1 MDGPR
6 AGAAVP
12 GTLGGMPPLPA
23 LISLAP
29 HRSLLPLGSRSRRLG
44 LCPDRGLVVDD
55 LDPPLAL
62 MLDEL
67 DSPVGPAALLDR
79 AERRGAD
86 RAAAVELL
94 EVLLAHG
101 AVVDAAA
108 ARRVTGRRAHHVVLV
123 VGDGP
128 LAAGVVTGLARAGVG
143 SVRLEAGGTVTAA
156 DLGTGLLDADRG
168 VRRDRAVARA
178 AARLVPGT
186 AVTAPPQ
193 RLAPDLVVLADAQAV
208 APRRT
213 ERLLGDGVAHLAV
226 RLRDGVGV
234 VGPLVL
240 PGRSACLRCLD
251 LHRAAREPGWP
262 GVATQLVGATG
273 RADPAC
279 VAATAALGT
288 AQALAALDD
297 TAAPA
302 VLDATVEI
310 DVTAATLAT
319 RRWSRHPDCPCGGRR
334 HPPATCGAGPARET
348 LEP

>member
-1 MDGPR
+1 
-6 AGAAVP
+6 
-12 GTLGGMPPLPA
+12 MPPLPA

-29 HRSLLPLGSRSRRLG
+29 YRSLLPLGSRSRRLG

-55 LDPPLAL
+55 LDPALAL

-67 DSPVGPAALLDR
+67 GSPVDPAALLDR
-79 AERRGAD
+79 AERRGAE

-94 EVLLAHG
+94 RVLLAHRV
-101 AVVDAAA
+101 VVDAAA

-128 LAAGVVTGLARAGVG
+128 LAAGVVTGLVQAGVG
-143 SVRLEAGGTVTAA
+143 TVHLDAGGTVTTA
-156 DLGTGLLDADRG
+156 DLGTGLLDIDRG

-186 AVTAPPQ
+186 VVTAPPQ
-193 RLAPDLVVLADAQAV
+193 RLAPDLVVLADAQGV

-240 PGRSACLRCLD
+240 PGRTACLRCLD

-262 GVATQLVGATG
+262 GVATQLVGASG

-310 DVTAATLAT
+310 DVTAATLVT
-319 RRWSRHPDCPCGGRR
+319 RRWSRHPGCPCGG
-334 HPPATCGAGPARET
+334 P
-348 LEP
+348 